1 MNSFSSPQIQGI
13 IVDVPK
19 YGLITRCKDCNK
31 IRDKGV
37 CWEHGKVD
45 GKYDLYIEAILFDG
59 FLEHTIMIERPTIEK
74 LFKINLDQCKEIATE
89 CLDRDVIREMIR
101 KQMLG
106 RYYFIEGIYSVEG
119 MKVKSI
125 KINTQISR
133 MELLGLYDRWK
144 KTTPSI

>member
-1 MNSFSSPQIQGI
+1 MI
-13 IVDVPK
+13 K
-19 YGLITRCKDCNK
+19 RCKDCNK
-31 IRDKGV
+31 ILDKGV

-59 FLEHTIMIERPTIEK
+59 FSEHIIMIDRPIIEK
-74 LFKINLDQCKEIATE
+74 LFKINLNQCIETATE
-89 CLDRDVIREMIR
+89 YLDMGVIRDIIK

-106 RYYFIEGIYSVEG
+106 RYYFIEGIYSAEG

-144 KTTPSI
+144 KTTPSL